1 MPTPDLEPSQHMRL
15 RLDAETRLQAGLAPA
30 TQGWSTGAAAL
41 TLLHK
46 LASQPDSAGDALKL
60 LHELQVHQVGLDLQ
74 HEHME
79 HIPREL
85 TEELLHYTGLFDAAP
100 VSYFNVDAGG
110 RVIDGNS
117 TGARLLGVEW
127 DTLGGQRLDGFL
139 ASGSRLA
146 LGALIAR
153 ALASRTTESCEVQS
167 QGDGDHESDSRFL
180 QTVATVSPGGQSVLV
195 CMMARE

>member
-1 MPTPDLEPSQHMRL
+1 M
-15 RLDAETRLQAGLAPA
+15 
-30 TQGWSTGAAAL
+30 
-41 TLLHK
+41 
-46 LASQPDSAGDALKL
+46 
-60 LHELQVHQVGLDLQ
+60 GLDLQ

-79 HIPREL
+79 HIQREL